1 MELRAAMTI
10 NAIIQARMGS
20 TRLPG
25 KVLLKVCGKT
35 MLEHLLDRLKRSRG
49 LSAIVVA
56 TSTAPQDNA
65 IEAEVQ
71 RLKVPCFRGSED
83 DVLARYAGAAQKFPA
98 DAYVRIT
105 ADCPLF
111 DAQLLDRMI
120 DRFLEGGCDYLSNT
134 LERTYPRGL
143 DAEILTK
150 PALEEANARAA
161 KAYER
166 EHVTPYIIEH
176 SERFR
181 RVSFK
186 GEKDLSHHR
195 WTLDTAEDLQLIRA
209 VYEGLYPR
217 DPNFSTEDVLKLLAE
232 RPELAKLN
240 AHIEQK
246 KVQ

>member
-1 MELRAAMTI
+1 MRI
-10 NAIIQARMGS
+10 DAIIQARMGS

-35 MLEHLLDRLKRSRG
+35 MLEHLLERLKCAQR
-49 LSAIVVA
+49 LSATIVA
-56 TSTAPQDNA
+56 TSTASQDDA
-65 IEAEVQ
+65 IEGELK
-71 RLKVPCFRGSED
+71 RLNTPCFRGSEE
-83 DVLARYAGAAQKFPA
+83 DVLTRYAGAARQFPA

-111 DAQLLDRMI
+111 DPQLLDRMI
-120 DRFLEGGCDYLSNT
+120 ERFAEVACDYLSNI

-143 DAEILTK
+143 DAEIFK
-150 PALEEANARAA
+150 SAVLEEANVGATRAH
-161 KAYER
+161 ER

-176 SERFR
+176 TERFR
-181 RVSFK
+181 LASFR
-186 GEKDLSHHR
+186 GQEDFSHYR
-195 WTLDTAEDLQLIRA
+195 WTLDTPEDLQLIRA
-209 VYEGLYPR
+209 IYEALYPR
-217 DPNFSTEDVLKLLAE
+217 NPHFSTEDVLKLLAE

>member
-1 MELRAAMTI
+1 MI
-10 NAIIQARMGS
+10 IHAIIQARMAS

-35 MLEHLLDRLKRSRG
+35 MLEHLLGRLQRSRR
-49 LSAIVVA
+49 LSGTIVA
-56 TSTAPQDNA
+56 TSTGPQDNA
-65 IEAEVQ
+65 IEAELQ
-71 RLKVPCFRGSED
+71 RLKVACFRGSEE
-83 DVLARYAGAAQKFPA
+83 DVLARYAGAAEQWPA
-98 DAYVRIT
+98 DAYVRLT

-120 DRFLEGGCDYLSNT
+120 DRFLDAGCDYLSNT

-143 DAEILTK
+143 DAEIFRK
-150 PALEEANARAA
+150 SALEEATLCARQPH
-161 KAYER
+161 ER

-176 SERFR
+176 RERFR
-181 RVSFK
+181 HASFK
-186 GEKDLSHHR
+186 GEKDFSHYR
-195 WTLDTAEDLQLIRA
+195 WTLDTPEDLQFIRA
-209 VYEGLYPR
+209 VYEALYPR
-217 DPNFSTEDVLKLLAE
+217 NADFSTEDVLKLLAE